1 MMPIFEEL
9 VPKQRGMDAKLA
21 RGIEEDHDWHWVEGP
36 DGPEPSTSIKD
47 GWTIVA
53 FALPEEFPNVEA
65 VEHFV
70 EADSPQAAMD
80 KLVSYLQDLGFRGK
94 VTVSNYSD
102 TDVYFTAEVDSDEIT
117 VTPYNTNYEE
127 ADSIIGA

>member
-1 MMPIFEEL
+1 MPTFEEL
-9 VPKQRGMDAKLA
+9 VLKQSGIDANLA
-21 RGIEEDHDWHWVEGP
+21 RGIEEDHDWHWVEDPNGY
-36 DGPEPSTSIKD
+36 EPSTSVKD

-53 FALPEEFPNVEA
+53 FALPEAFPNVEA

-80 KLVSYLQDLGFRGK
+80 KLVSFLQDLGFRGK

-102 TDVYFTAEVDSDEIT
+102 TNVYFTAEIGNAETSI
-117 VTPYNTNYEE
+117 VTYDRNYED
-127 ADSIIGA
+127 ADDVIGA

>member
-1 MMPIFEEL
+1 MPTFKEL
-9 VPKQRGMDAKLA
+9 VGKQSGIDAKLA
-21 RGIEEDHDWHWVEGP
+21 RGIEEDHDCRWVEGP
-36 DGPEPSTSIKD
+36 NGYEPSTRIKD

-80 KLVSYLQDLGFRGK
+80 KLVSILQDSGFRGE
-94 VTVSNYSD
+94 VAVRNYSD
-102 TDVYFTAEVDSDEIT
+102 TDIYFKAEIGSEETTIV
-117 VTPYNTNYEE
+117 PYNTNYED
-127 ADSIIGA
+127 ADDIIGA

>member
-1 MMPIFEEL
+1 MPTFEEL
-9 VPKQRGMDAKLA
+9 VPKQRGIDAKLA

-36 DGPEPSTSIKD
+36 NGYEPSTSIKD
-47 GWTIVA
+47 GWTIIA
-53 FALPEEFPNVEA
+53 FALPEEFPDVEE

-80 KLVSYLQDLGFRGK
+80 KLVSFLQDLGFRGK

-102 TDVYFTAEVDSDEIT
+102 TAVYFTAEIGSDETTI
-117 VTPYNTNYEE
+117 VPYNTNYED
-127 ADSIIGA
+127 ADDIIGA